1 MARPPLLLLLLAAQ
15 LPAAPAMTQLTLVNE
30 PGFNVLQIT
39 VSGQYLSTSHTQS
52 VLTGTVDA
60 WLDVDHGNATTSE
73 LTLLN
78 GQIAGSDFSASG
90 TASSFGIPLGTYQ
103 LNATG
108 LAGTFFTIQPP
119 GAVTPSTGT
128 FNAAQ
133 HRFVINQGN
142 VSGNALGQTY
152 QTAFNSQNPFA
163 GTGSGSGSVTLTPA
177 GSDADSIF
185 YQVVVVVPGVSVT
198 DSMVVGNPPLTST
211 VTVTGTGTIKAA
223 GLIDV
228 PRSAYRAWTLRE
240 GIPGAAFSG
249 DANADGMSNG
259 MAWAMGLGAQAPA
272 GPVMPRATQSSPP
285 EFEIPFPSGGSKA
298 PIWIEVADTPGA
310 WSTLP
315 PEDCSLGVN
324 PLPTGTTGIVRVV
337 ATSAAR
343 RFLRLRTEE

>member
-52 VLTGTVDA
+52 ALTGTVDA
-60 WLDVDHGNATTSE
+60 WLDVDHGNVTTSE

-78 GQIAGSDFSASG
+78 GQITGSDFSASG
-90 TASSFGIPLGTYQ
+90 TASSFGIPLGIYQ

-119 GAVTPSTGT
+119 GSVTSSTGT

-133 HRFVINQGN
+133 HRFVIDQGN

-163 GTGSGSGSVTLTPA
+163 GNGSGTGSVTLTPA

-211 VTVTGTGTIKAA
+211 VTVTGAGTIKAA
-223 GLIDV
+223 GIIDV

-240 GIPGAAFSG
+240 GIGGAAFSG
-249 DANADGMSNG
+249 DVNADGMSNG

-272 GPVMPRATQSSPP
+272 GPVMPRATQSLPP

-298 PIWIEVADTPGA
+298 PIWIEVADTPGT
-310 WSTLP
+310 WLTLP
-315 PEDCSLGVN
+315 PEDCSVGLN
-324 PLPTGTTGIVRVV
+324 PLPVGTTGTVRVV
-337 ATSAAR
+337 ATSANR